1 MRNIKHSII
10 RLFNEL
16 EEENQYILL
25 ADVYDL
31 LKQQEQARERSKKVS
46 NGTMLFEALER
57 LEKLKVI
64 K

>member
-31 LKQQEQARERSKKVS
+31 LKQQEQAKERSKKVS